1 MTWFVNIFKV
11 WYNELR
17 DIIRDEGIMIFIIL
31 VPLAYPLLYAFI
43 YTTETQ
49 HNLPV
54 CVVDQCNSTR
64 SREFIRKVDSTPE
77 VRIAGN
83 AMNMAEAQELLRKR
97 EVSGII
103 EIPRSF
109 DRDLAHGKQ
118 VVVGVF
124 SDLTS
129 MLYYK
134 VMLLGVTN
142 VAQDMNRDIKIH
154 NYIRPTSR
162 REEKVARMPIDFE
175 HVQLYNPQG
184 GFSAFLIPPVLMLIL
199 QQTLFLGIGMSMG
212 RTRERNRGLI
222 IPPRSGYKHVVSVVL
237 GKSLLYFCLYI
248 VLAVYMCVVVTH
260 WFGLPQLMHWD
271 VFFGFMVPYLLA
283 CIFLGF
289 CFSTFIFRREDCI
302 LLFVFMSVPLLFL
315 TGVSWPGA
323 AIPEVWQWV
332 ATIFPSTYGCNA
344 YIRAG
349 SMGATLGDIH
359 HEVMAMWYQ
368 AGFYFLLACLIY
380 TWEIRRAVGRTV
392 LG

>member
-1 MTWFVNIFKV
+1 MTWFINIFKV
-11 WYNELR
+11 WYNELKE
-17 DIIRDEGIMIFIIL
+17 ISRDEGIMVFILL

-54 CVVDQCNSTR
+54 CVVDQCQSSLT
-64 SREFIRKVDSTPE
+64 REFIRKVDATPE
-77 VRIAGN
+77 VKIAGH
-83 AMNMAEAQELLRKR
+83 ALNMAEAQEMLRMR

-103 EIPRSF
+103 QIPHSF

-142 VAQDMNRDIKIH
+142 VAQDMNRDIKVQ
-154 NYIRPTSR
+154 NYLHPGTR
-162 REEKVARMPIDFE
+162 REEEVARMPIDFE
-175 HVQLYNPQG
+175 HVQLYNTQG

-212 RTRERNRGLI
+212 RTRENNRGLV
-222 IPPRSGYKHVVSVVL
+222 IPPQSGYKHVVSVVL
-237 GKSLLYFCLYI
+237 GKSMLYFFLYL
-248 VLAVYMCVVVTH
+248 VMAVYMNVVISH
-260 WFGLPQLMHWD
+260 FFGLPQLMHWN

-289 CFSTFIFRREDCI
+289 CFSAFIFRREDCI

-315 TGVSWPGA
+315 TGVSWPGS
-323 AIPEVWQWV
+323 AIPKIWQWIAV
-332 ATIFPSTYGCNA
+332 IFPSTFGCNA

-349 SMGATLGDIH
+349 SMGATLGDIN

-368 AGFYFLLACLIY
+368 AGIYFLLACLIY
-380 TWEIRRAVGRTV
+380 IWEIRRAVGRTI
-392 LG
+392 LK